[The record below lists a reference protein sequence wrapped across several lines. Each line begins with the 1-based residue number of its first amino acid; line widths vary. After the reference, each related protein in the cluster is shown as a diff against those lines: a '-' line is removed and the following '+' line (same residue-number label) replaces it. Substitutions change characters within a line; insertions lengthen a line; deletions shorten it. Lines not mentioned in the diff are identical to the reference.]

1 MIKSKNSFTWT
12 KILILAL
19 IILACF
25 FLRRALMPLWISIA
39 LAYVLNPLV
48 SFWHSSLEAFIKKF
62 RPTAEFKSRLVP
74 VLLAYLTF
82 LGAVSLL
89 VFSFADIVIEELSRE
104 HCRSHSE
111 F

>member
-48 SFWHSSLEAFIKKF
+48 SL
-62 RPTAEFKSRLVP
+62 RNMYYPY
-74 VLLAYLTF
+74 YLYSCTYT
-82 LGAVSLL
+82 SLL
-89 VFSFADIVIEELSRE
+89 NDKTKSALYGVRMKS
-104 HCRSHSE
+104 
-111 F
+111 